1 MNLKLSAFTSMSES
15 NLAHTSRRDPT
26 AFKAHERVVEL
37 KNNLTKDFLEL
48 GKALWDIYRLK
59 YYLNLDYPSFG
70 SYLASP
76 EISFSQSSAYSLIDI
91 YKTFLVQF
99 KVAEAKL
106 LPIGR
111 RKLEMILPL
120 VNDENYDDWLSKAT
134 ALSTTDLGHEV
145 KESQG
150 KKTFIYKYSKEAKLA
165 FNGDTN
171 MEHLLESR
179 TTLLEYH
186 CGTCDR
192 FFWISKDS
200 PEQPNCPWET
210 VVKKHETPSLNGE
223 ISYKDIHDY
232 QPHVTTKPNGESPV

>member
-1 MNLKLSAFTSMSES
+1 MSES
-15 NLAHTSRRDPT
+15 KVPSSLAPTNRRDPT
-26 AFKAHERVVEL
+26 AFKAHERVVTL
-37 KNNLTKDFLEL
+37 KNNLTKDFLQL
-48 GKALWDIYRLK
+48 GQALYDIFRLK
-59 YYLNLDYPSFG
+59 YYLNLDYPTFA

-91 YKTFLVQF
+91 YKTFLVDF
-99 KVAEAKL
+99 KVEEQAL

-120 VNDENYDDWLSKAT
+120 VKRENLQDWLTKAT
-134 ALSTTDLGHEV
+134 TLSTTNLGHEV

-165 FNGDTN
+165 FNGNTN
-171 MEHLLESR
+171 MEHLLENR

-192 FFWISKDS
+192 FFWIDKNA
-200 PEQPNCPWET
+200 PQNPNCPWET
-210 VVKKHETPSLNGE
+210 VLKKHEEPAQNGE

-232 QPHVTTKPNGESPV
+232 QPHVTTKPDGGSTV